1 MFVDIVGFSAM
12 MSRDDEATTARV
24 VGFHRRVDS
33 MVGDHHGRVV
43 ATAGDS
49 VFAVFDSIVEAVECA
64 AALQRTLAADGDD
77 LIMVRIGMHFGDVL
91 IEGDDLSG
99 DGVNIAARLEELA
112 PPGGIAVSD
121 VVYQE
126 VRGRLPFTD
135 AGPHTLK
142 NIDRKV
148 RVYRVSPTAFGYPES
163 ALAVVSDRDDL
174 DDLDLNIEG
183 LDGGI
188 VAARDVAAI
197 IREQLAARGIRR
209 GSEDSDADGLG
220 APGRPTVP
228 RPAPSPSGVLSSAG
242 FWVRVTGGSLL
253 LASRPSGWT
262 DNGLYPLVGSILVA
276 GALAALIAALSRK
289 RSVAAA
295 ATRGRAFAIMVS
307 AVGLAAGGWFLDGT
321 VSRAIVWISAA
332 AIGGPALI
340 TMIKGT
346 PRRAGGVEAEGG

>member
-1 MFVDIVGFSAM
+1 MFLDIVGFSAM

-24 VGFHRRVDS
+24 VGFHRRVES

-77 LIMVRIGMHFGDVL
+77 PIMVRIGMHFGDVL
-91 IEGDDLSG
+91 IEGDDLYG

-135 AGPHTLK
+135 AGSHTLK

-148 RVYRVSPTAFGYPES
+148 RVYRVSPTALGYPES
-163 ALAVVSDRDDL
+163 ASAVVAGRDDL
-174 DDLDLNIEG
+174 DALDIEG
-183 LDGGI
+183 FDGGI
-188 VAARDVAAI
+188 VAAGDVAAI

-209 GSEDSDADGLG
+209 GSEEPEVDGLRT
-220 APGRPTVP
+220 PGRPTVP
-228 RPAPSPSGVLSSAG
+228 RPARSPSDVLSSAG

-346 PRRAGGVEAEGG
+346 PRRAGGVEAESG